1 MRSLWSTCLVAAAL
15 LVFVP
20 PAAHAQD
27 SDGLKLPPPGT
38 TIMNLSATETEK
50 VSQDMI
56 VASLRL
62 EVDEA
67 DAKAVQ
73 AKINQ
78 LMQMGLDRAKKEAK
92 VKTWTGTYSVYS
104 YDPNP
109 VPPQP
114 NEINKARPMR
124 WRGTQTIEMQSLQ
137 TDTVL
142 DVVTDLQKMGFI
154 MNNLGYTLSPEKYE
168 SVQDGLLVKALGK
181 LKAKAD
187 LATKTLGKSGY
198 EMLNIDLGAGGYPQ
212 PMYGGMMMARAE
224 MAMDSSMPKA
234 AAAPGETDVSLSV
247 SARVLLK

>member
-1 MRSLWSTCLVAAAL
+1 MRLPLSVFYAAAVL
-15 LVFVP
+15 AFS
-20 PAAHAQD
+20 PAQSFAQD

-50 VSQDMI
+50 VAQDMV

-78 LMQMGLDRAKKEAK
+78 LMQMGLDRAKKDAK

-114 NEINKARPMR
+114 ADANKARPVR
-124 WRGTQTIEMQSLQ
+124 WRGTQTIEMQSLDS
-137 TDTVL
+137 DTIL
-142 DVVTDLQKMGFI
+142 DLTTDLQKMGFI

-168 SVQDGLLVKALGK
+168 TVQDGLLVKALGK

-198 EMLNIDLGAGGYPQ
+198 EMLNLDLGAGGYPQ
-212 PMYGGMMMARAE
+212 PMYGGAVMMRAE

-234 AAAPGETDVSLSV
+234 AVAPGETDVSLSV

>member
-1 MRSLWSTCLVAAAL
+1 MRFLMLATFLAL
-15 LVFVP
+15 FPVTAF
-20 PAAHAQD
+20 AQD

-50 VSQDMI
+50 VAQDMV

-62 EVDEA
+62 EVDEK
-67 DAKAVQ
+67 DAKDVQ

-78 LMQMGLDRAKKEAK
+78 LMQRGLDRAKKDAK

-114 NEINKARPMR
+114 AEINKARPVR
-124 WRGTQTIEMQSLQ
+124 WRGTQTIEMQSLES
-137 TDTVL
+137 DTVL
-142 DVVTDLQKMGFI
+142 DLVTDLQKMGFI

-168 SVQDGLLVKALGK
+168 SVQDELLVKALGK

-187 LATKTLGKSGY
+187 LATRTLGKAGY
-198 EMLNIDLGAGGYPQ
+198 EMLNLDLGTGGYPQ

-234 AAAPGETDVSLSV
+234 AAAPGEAEVSLSV